1 MVMCKGKYM
10 KNEIRLIK
18 PDIKYKESFLKIL
31 NDCDELGES
40 EAWIYMHPSEHH
52 LPKTN
57 FNVYVDKLLQYE
69 FEAPP
74 FFVRGITYWAVQGEE
89 IVGRVGFR
97 LELNETLKKLGGHIG
112 YITAPKFRGQG
123 IATQMLAMTLNT
135 KEAKEIGKL
144 LLTCNED
151 NLASEKTIIK
161 NGGVYLDTI
170 KLEDGSLKKRFW
182 ITVL

>member
-1 MVMCKGKYM
+1 
-10 KNEIRLIK
+10 
-18 PDIKYKESFLKIL
+18 
-31 NDCDELGES
+31 
-40 EAWIYMHPSEHH
+40 
-52 LPKTN
+52 
-57 FNVYVDKLLQYE
+57 
-69 FEAPP
+69 
-74 FFVRGITYWAVQGEE
+74 
-89 IVGRVGFR
+89 
-97 LELNETLKKLGGHIG
+97 
-112 YITAPKFRGQG
+112 
-123 IATQMLAMTLNT
+123 MLAMTLNT